1 MNSIIKNYILNE
13 QHKELELYINS
24 KNPNL
29 YETENNRNYLEYS
42 ILIKSKKCANLLIKK
57 MNINLLICKDC
68 SSPWYNAAYTSQID
82 ILKKLIH
89 KKDNESAN
97 LHNYKTGRT
106 PLYALLFK
114 NLDKKENYRKP
125 EIIDF
130 IINSPLIDS
139 LFLPCEIMTDYKKD
153 TINSNILLNYLTF
166 YNNDFLKNPKNIEL
180 ILNNEMAYQ
189 IDMISVLSKALIH
202 NYRIPYE
209 SFEIAIDKDKL
220 HFYNKDNIH
229 FIDLIKNNITH
240 DWQFSLLAQLEQKI
254 LSTSINSSNYSNKK
268 RL

>member
-1 MNSIIKNYILNE
+1 
-13 QHKELELYINS
+13 
-24 KNPNL
+24 
-29 YETENNRNYLEYS
+29 
-42 ILIKSKKCANLLIKK
+42 
-57 MNINLLICKDC
+57 
-68 SSPWYNAAYTSQID
+68 
-82 ILKKLIH
+82 
-89 KKDNESAN
+89 
-97 LHNYKTGRT
+97 
-106 PLYALLFK
+106 
-114 NLDKKENYRKP
+114 
-125 EIIDF
+125 
-130 IINSPLIDS
+130 
-139 LFLPCEIMTDYKKD
+139 MTDYKKD
-153 TINSNILLNYLTF
+153 TINSNILFNYLTF
-166 YNNDFLKNPKNIEL
+166 YNNDFLKNPKNIELIL

>member
-57 MNINLLICKDC
+57 MNLNLLNCKDC

-89 KKDNESAN
+89 KKHNESAN

-153 TINSNILLNYLTF
+153 TINSNILFNYLTF

-180 ILNNEMAYQ
+180 ILNNKMAYQ

>member
-13 QHKELELYINS
+13 QHKELELFITN

-57 MNINLLICKDC
+57 MNLNLLNCKDC

-82 ILKKLIH
+82 ILKKLIQ
-89 KKDNESAN
+89 KKHNESAN

-114 NLDKKENYRKP
+114 NLDKKDNYKKP

-130 IINSPLIDS
+130 VINSPLIDS
-139 LFLPCEIMTDYKKD
+139 LFLPCEIATHYKKD
-153 TINSNILLNYLTF
+153 TVNSIVLFDYLTL

-180 ILNNEMAYQ
+180 ILNNEKADQ
-189 IDMISVLSKALIH
+189 IDIISVLSKALIH

-209 SFEIAIDKDKL
+209 SFEIAIDKEQL